1 MVASGRSLHHQPTK
15 TKTETNPMTTF
26 PGAAAEPLRGPG
38 TAHGGIRARYRDGRR
53 GAWRQPCVTGPFTRR
68 AHFMLQ
74 PTRTKVGPRGRV
86 TVPVA
91 VQRAVGLT
99 EGDEVI
105 IRAVS
110 PGVVVV
116 ETPQAIKDRIR
127 AGIPATAETENF
139 DAVADIRALRDT
151 ENDRIDHLSPPQE
164 PLDQPAS
171 GAGPPL

>member
-1 MVASGRSLHHQPTK
+1 
-15 TKTETNPMTTF
+15 
-26 PGAAAEPLRGPG
+26 
-38 TAHGGIRARYRDGRR
+38 
-53 GAWRQPCVTGPFTRR
+53 
-68 AHFMLQ
+68 MLQ

-127 AGIPATAETENF
+127 AGIPETAETF

-151 ENDRIDHLSPPQE
+151 ESDRLDHLSLPLQE
-164 PLDQPAS
+164 LRDQPAS
-171 GAGPPL
+171 GAGPPR

>member
-1 MVASGRSLHHQPTK
+1 MR
-15 TKTETNPMTTF
+15 
-26 PGAAAEPLRGPG
+26 
-38 TAHGGIRARYRDGRR
+38 
-53 GAWRQPCVTGPFTRR
+53 
-68 AHFMLQ
+68 Q
-74 PTRTKVGPRGRV
+74 PTRSKVGPRGRV

-127 AGIPATAETENF
+127 AGIPENAATEPY
-139 DAVADIRALRDT
+139 DAVADVRALRDA
-151 ENDRIDHLSPPQE
+151 ENDRLDHLSTPHE
-164 PLDQPAS
+164 TLHQPAS
-171 GAGPPL
+171 GAGPPH